1 MSRILATVLLV
12 VSPAAAT
19 AAEPPA
25 PAPSGEPAA
34 PSVALPAA
42 APVVPRDEVLR
53 LTPEMEEFLAENVA
67 GGSAD
72 LRLHSLMDALFE
84 RGRLGVSYSNV
95 GTTTVARTFEL
106 RSGNCLSF
114 TLMFAAMAR
123 RVGLEVRFR
132 EVGEVL
138 SWDRRG
144 AVVLNNK
151 HLFAEVP
158 VGREVVAVDFIPGA
172 DKRYR
177 RPRLVDEDR
186 VIAHFYSNL
195 GAESLAAGEPER
207 ALAELQRAIAIDPTF
222 GWAWT
227 NLGVV
232 HRALGQ
238 PEQAEQAYLEAFRLD
253 PADAT
258 PLSNLAGLYAGQGKE
273 RKAGRFERRVETHRQ
288 RNPFHHYRLSLQASA
303 AGRTTEAIDHMQ
315 RAVRRAPEDPDFRS
329 RLAELYHADGQRRR
343 AERSL
348 ELAQHYSSDPEA
360 RERLGRLLEEWRAGY
375 NGPPRR
381 SMEGGA

>member
-12 VSPAAAT
+12 VSPAATA

-25 PAPSGEPAA
+25 PAPSGEPTAQSAA
-34 PSVALPAA
+34 GPPVA
-42 APVVPRDEVLR
+42 REEILR
-53 LTPEMEEFLAENVA
+53 LSPEMAAFLDENVA
-67 GGSAD
+67 GASPE
-72 LRLHSLMDALFE
+72 LRLSSLMDALFE
-84 RGRLGVSYSNV
+84 RGRLDVSYSNV
-95 GTTTVARTFEL
+95 RTTTAAQTFEL

-114 TLMFAAMAR
+114 TLMVAAMVR
-123 RVGLEVRFR
+123 HLGLAVRFR

-138 SWDRRG
+138 SWNRRG
-144 AVVLNNK
+144 AVLLNNK
-151 HLFAEVP
+151 HLYAEVP
-158 VGREVVAVDFIPGA
+158 AGRDVVAVDFLPGA

-207 ALAELQRAIAIDPTF
+207 ALAELQQAIAIDPTF

-232 HRALGQ
+232 HRALGR
-238 PEQAEQAYLEAFRLD
+238 PEQAEHAYLEAFRLD

-273 RKAGRFERRVETHRQ
+273 RKAGRFERRVERHR
-288 RNPFHHYRLSLQASA
+288 RRSPFHHYRLSLQASA
-303 AGRTTEAIDHMQ
+303 AGRATEAITHMR
-315 RAVRRAPEDPDFRS
+315 RAVRRAPEDPAFRS
-329 RLAELYHADGQRRR
+329 RLAELYHAGGRPRR

-348 ELAQHYSSDPEA
+348 ELARHFSSDPEA
-360 RERLGRLLEEWRAGY
+360 KERLGRLLEAWR
-375 NGPPRR
+375 
-381 SMEGGA
+381 SGGAEAAGVGVEAGG